1 MNDETRSDNDAED
14 AENSGPRGGQ
24 RLREAREEQQIAL
37 LEIAKELHLDEHK
50 VRALEQNEFDILGAP
65 VFAKG
70 HLRKYAELVGVD
82 ERDILGDYHELTR
95 ASGMPPV
102 VGKRRKTG
110 SEVSPG
116 PWIVV
121 ALVLLALAFA
131 YWWFSARNAGPE
143 SAALTAPGSEPA
155 SEVSNA
161 SGPNASGD
169 NPIGESTDTAVDAAA
184 GMDLPDEVS
193 GDSST
198 DVPAASDSPAEQDGE
213 TAADSAASNA
223 ASGPVAAPGRVRL
236 GLSFGEDCWTE
247 VSDASGQRLFFGL
260 GRAGTSIEVEGAEPL
275 SVLLGSADQVEVSL
289 NGDEYSIRPEER
301 RGRTARLT
309 LP

>member
-1 MNDETRSDNDAED
+1 MNDETRSDKDTED

-131 YWWFSARNAGPE
+131 YWWFSSRNAGPE
-143 SAALTAPGSEPA
+143 PAVLTAPGSEPA
-155 SEVSNA
+155 SEPGNT
-161 SGPNASGD
+161 SGD
-169 NPIGESTDTAVDAAA
+169 DPIGESTDTGVDEAA
-184 GMDLPDEVS
+184 GMDPP
-193 GDSST
+193 
-198 DVPAASDSPAEQDGE
+198 DVPAASDLPAEQDGE
-213 TAADSAASNA
+213 TAADSAVSNA
-223 ASGPVAAPGRVRL
+223 ASEPVTAPGRVRL

-289 NGDEYSIRPEER
+289 NGDEYPIRPEER